1 MKNYDLSFMNEY
13 IKLKKISIYDLVIIS
28 CVDAYKIKN
37 YFKGLE
43 VPPQSFLSM
52 LYKYME
58 VNNYDELYNKVTKE
72 IEKIKDENKVTS
84 GFEKIYN
91 IGFLSNK
98 NIDIEYLSVYCNIS
112 KEDLTN
118 YITGK
123 KLTPIIIVNKICEY
137 FKVNNINDLKK
148 LEEKE
153 NNEINTFHDKRRIVN
168 EFSLKKTKDEDNIEI
183 IEKSLN
189 TVEVN
194 NYLKRYI
201 SIKGIKIVDIA
212 TITGISTSQIS
223 KTFNEKYI
231 TDEKYL
237 KEILRA
243 LNIKNYDELK
253 KTVDNLIDSKEFIS
267 YLKLYIKNKNIT
279 LKDISDGINIS
290 YSYFSDIL
298 NGRRAL
304 TETYINKILEFLNLK
319 DYDELKKKSGDSKKI
334 IKYLKQYMKKEK
346 ITLEE
351 FAKGININCSY
362 LCGMLNGRYNFNEIY
377 INKILEY
384 LNIDN
389 LNELKYLANIP
400 KNFKEFTKYLR
411 MYIKIKKI
419 SLEELANGICI
430 NYTYLISMLNGK
442 YVLKEQYMNDILEF
456 LNVKS
461 FDEMKNIVDNFIP
474 DKSNDINFLND
485 YLSYLS
491 IDQKELSDYIGCSRA
506 ILNYALNGR
515 QTLNDNMMSKLLE
528 YFNVE
533 GINEL
538 KDIVKEKN
546 KIDLKFLKFYLEYE
560 GITLEELSK
569 KIDCS
574 YKNLKLMIND
584 KNKIKKIYYDKIL
597 NYFNASNYNDLLNK
611 LKYETEEDLT
621 FIKPFL
627 ILNGITQ
634 NEFAKILNCG
644 ITNANKALNGVVK
657 LQPMYIKNLLEY
669 FNFKDFK
676 SFKDYVLLILNK
688 NNVNIVDYAAI
699 SLIFTHNYVNKM
711 MDKLSKELNIS
722 YDLLK
727 YKYEKYKLMYI
738 QSINSKNNDF
748 NIPLYKLNH

>member
-1 MKNYDLSFMNEY
+1 MNEY
-13 IKLKKISIYDLVIIS
+13 IKLKKISIYDLVGIFY
-28 CVDAYKIKN
+28 VDAYKIKN
-37 YFKGLE
+37 YFNGLE
-43 VPPQSFLSM
+43 VPPKSFLSM

-58 VNNYDELYNKVTKE
+58 VNNYDELYNKVKNE

-84 GFEKIYN
+84 GFDKKFN

-304 TETYINKILEFLNLK
+304 TETYIKRK
-319 DYDELKKKSGDSKKI
+319 
-334 IKYLKQYMKKEK
+334 
-346 ITLEE
+346 
-351 FAKGININCSY
+351 
-362 LCGMLNGRYNFNEIY
+362 
-377 INKILEY
+377 
-384 LNIDN
+384 
-389 LNELKYLANIP
+389 
-400 KNFKEFTKYLR
+400 
-411 MYIKIKKI
+411 
-419 SLEELANGICI
+419 
-430 NYTYLISMLNGK
+430 
-442 YVLKEQYMNDILEF
+442 
-456 LNVKS
+456 
-461 FDEMKNIVDNFIP
+461 
-474 DKSNDINFLND
+474 
-485 YLSYLS
+485 
-491 IDQKELSDYIGCSRA
+491 RA
-506 ILNYALNGR
+506 R
-515 QTLNDNMMSKLLE
+515 CD
-528 YFNVE
+528 
-533 GINEL
+533 
-538 KDIVKEKN
+538 
-546 KIDLKFLKFYLEYE
+546 
-560 GITLEELSK
+560 
-569 KIDCS
+569 
-574 YKNLKLMIND
+574 
-584 KNKIKKIYYDKIL
+584 
-597 NYFNASNYNDLLNK
+597 
-611 LKYETEEDLT
+611 
-621 FIKPFL
+621 
-627 ILNGITQ
+627 
-634 NEFAKILNCG
+634 
-644 ITNANKALNGVVK
+644 
-657 LQPMYIKNLLEY
+657 
-669 FNFKDFK
+669 
-676 SFKDYVLLILNK
+676 
-688 NNVNIVDYAAI
+688 
-699 SLIFTHNYVNKM
+699 
-711 MDKLSKELNIS
+711 
-722 YDLLK
+722 
-727 YKYEKYKLMYI
+727 
-738 QSINSKNNDF
+738 
-748 NIPLYKLNH
+748 

>member
-1 MKNYDLSFMNEY
+1 MKNYNLSFMNEY
-13 IKLKKISIYDLVIIS
+13 IKLKKISIYDLVGIFY
-28 CVDAYKIKN
+28 VDAYKIKN
-37 YFKGLE
+37 YFNGLE
-43 VPPQSFLSM
+43 VPPKSFLSM

-58 VNNYDELYNKVTKE
+58 VNNYDELYNKVKNE

-84 GFEKIYN
+84 GFDKKFN

-304 TETYINKILEFLNLK
+304 TETYINKILE
-319 DYDELKKKSGDSKKI
+319 
-334 IKYLKQYMKKEK
+334 
-346 ITLEE
+346 
-351 FAKGININCSY
+351 
-362 LCGMLNGRYNFNEIY
+362 
-377 INKILEY
+377 Y

-430 NYTYLISMLNGK
+430 NYTYLISMLNGN

-474 DKSNDINFLND
+474 DKSNDISFLND

-528 YFNVE
+528 YFNVKS
-533 GINEL
+533 INEL
-538 KDIVKEKN
+538 KDIVKEQN

-560 GITLEELSK
+560 GITLEEFSK
-569 KIDCS
+569 SIDCS
-574 YKNLKLMIND
+574 YINLRLMIND
-584 KNKIKKIYYDKIL
+584 KNKIKKIYYDRIL
-597 NYFNASNYNDLLNK
+597 NYFNVSNYNDLLNK

-634 NEFAKILNCG
+634 NEFAKILKCG

>member
-1 MKNYDLSFMNEY
+1 MKNYNLSFMNEY
-13 IKLKKISIYDLVIIS
+13 IKLKKISIYDLVGIFY
-28 CVDAYKIKN
+28 VDAYKIKN
-37 YFKGLE
+37 YFNGLE
-43 VPPQSFLSM
+43 VPPKSFLSM

-58 VNNYDELYNKVTKE
+58 VNNYDELYNKVKNE

-84 GFEKIYN
+84 GFDKKFN

-243 LNIKNYDELK
+243 LNIKN
-253 KTVDNLIDSKEFIS
+253 
-267 YLKLYIKNKNIT
+267 
-279 LKDISDGINIS
+279 
-290 YSYFSDIL
+290 
-298 NGRRAL
+298 
-304 TETYINKILEFLNLK
+304 
-319 DYDELKKKSGDSKKI
+319 YDELKKKSGDSKKI